1 MIYIL
6 YYIICA
12 TCSFYLLKNYVETNL
27 KAVGIKDASIAT
39 AMRNAAKK
47 DASDDVSC
55 APPDD
60 CPDNVYSAIFWTIVL
75 VINLC
80 IWPLVL
86 LQLLWWKINK
96 QDFED
101 FRECEI

>member
-12 TCSFYLLKNYVETNL
+12 TCSFYLLKNYAEFNL
-27 KAVGIKDASIAT
+27 KAVGIKDASIAQ

-47 DASDDVSC
+47 DASIDLMH
-55 APPDD
+55 D
-60 CPDNVYSAIFWTIVL
+60 CPDHVASALFWTILL
-75 VINLC
+75 VYNLLC
-80 IWPLVL
+80 WPFCLMTLVYW
-86 LQLLWWKINK
+86 QIKK

-101 FRECEI
+101 YRE